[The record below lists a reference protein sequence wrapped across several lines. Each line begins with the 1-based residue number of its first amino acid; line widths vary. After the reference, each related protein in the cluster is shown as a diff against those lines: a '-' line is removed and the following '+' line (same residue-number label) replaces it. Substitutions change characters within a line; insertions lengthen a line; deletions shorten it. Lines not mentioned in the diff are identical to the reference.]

1 MLNPIKRVLLTG
13 GAGFIGHHLI
23 ESIFKNTNWEIV
35 ILDRLDVSG
44 DLNRL
49 PDMSMWE
56 EEKHRVKFIWHD
68 LKAALNESIMKRI
81 GNINYVL
88 HLAAGSHVDRS
99 ITHPM
104 EFAMDNTIG
113 TVNLLDAFKM
123 HTDTNS
129 NTDPFKFLYFSTDE
143 VYGPAPGQSLY
154 SEGDAHNPSNPYAA
168 AKSAAESFCRS
179 YRNTYTMP
187 IIITNTMNV
196 FGERQHPEKFIPSV
210 IKNVMTGGQV
220 IIHADSSKT
229 IAGSRFYIHARNVSE
244 AVLFI
249 LQKGEPFGH
258 GTHASM
264 GTYHIV
270 GEKEVNNLELARFI
284 SEIVGKPLNYKMVDF
299 HSSRPGHDLRYGMSG
314 KKLTELGFD
323 YPKTFEVTLTKT
335 IQWYLDN
342 QEWLNV

>member
-1 MLNPIKRVLLTG
+1 MSNPKRVLLTG

-44 DLNRL
+44 NLNRL

-56 EEKHRVKFIWHD
+56 EEKYRVKFILHD
-68 LKAALNESIMKRI
+68 VKAALNESILNRI
-81 GNINYVL
+81 GDIDYIL

-113 TVNLLDAFKM
+113 TVNLLDYARDAWSGLPIDCGK
-123 HTDTNS
+123 
-129 NTDPFKFLYFSTDE
+129 KFLYFSTDE
-143 VYGPAPGQSLY
+143 VYGPAPGQSVY

-168 AKSAAESFCRS
+168 AKSAAEAFCRS
-179 YRNTYTMP
+179 YRNTYKLP
-187 IIITNTMNV
+187 IVITNTMNV

-220 IIHADSSKT
+220 TIHSDSSRT

-244 AVLFI
+244 AVLFV
-249 LQKGEPFGH
+249 LEKGLPFSH
-258 GTHASM
+258 GEHAAM

-270 GEKEVNNLELARFI
+270 GEQEVNNLQLAQFI
-284 SEIVGKPLNYKMVDF
+284 ARVVGKPLNYKMVDF

-314 KKLTELGFD
+314 KKLKDLGFD
-323 YPKTFEVTLTKT
+323 YPKSFEDSLEKT
-335 IQWYLDN
+335 IRWYLAR
-342 QEWLNV
+342 QEWLNA

>member
-1 MLNPIKRVLLTG
+1 MLNPTKRVLLTG

-23 ESIFKNTNWEIV
+23 ESILKNTNWEIV

-49 PDMSMWE
+49 PDIEIWE
-56 EEKHRVKFIWHD
+56 QEKHRVKFIWHD
-68 LKAALNESIMKRI
+68 LKAPLNESIMNRI
-81 GNINYVL
+81 GYVHYVL

-113 TVNLLDAFKM
+113 TVNLLDAFKPNNNQ
-123 HTDTNS
+123 DA
-129 NTDPFKFLYFSTDE
+129 PIFLYFSTDE
-143 VYGPAPGQSLY
+143 VYGPAPGTSLY

-168 AKSAAESFCRS
+168 AKSAAEAFCRS
-179 YRNTYTMP
+179 YRNTYKMP

-249 LQKGEPFGH
+249 LQKGSPFGH
-258 GTHASM
+258 GNHAAM

-284 SEIVGKPLNYKMVDF
+284 AKVVGKPLNYKMVDF
-299 HSSRPGHDLRYGMSG
+299 HTSRPGHDLRYGMSG

-323 YPKTFEVTLTKT
+323 YPKTFEVSLTKT

>member
-1 MLNPIKRVLLTG
+1 MPDPYKVLLTG

-23 ESIFKNTNWEIV
+23 ESILKNTNWEIV

-44 DLNRL
+44 NLNRL
-49 PDMSMWE
+49 PDLDIWN
-56 EEKHRVKFIWHD
+56 EEKHRVKFVWHD
-68 LKAALNESIMKRI
+68 LKAALNDTIMSRI
-81 GNINYVL
+81 GDINFVL

-113 TVNLLDAFKM
+113 TVNLLDAFRLIHK
-123 HTDTNS
+123 TYP
-129 NTDPFKFLYFSTDE
+129 DPFKFLYFSTDE
-143 VYGPAPGQSLY
+143 VYGPAPGQSVY
-154 SEGDAHNPSNPYAA
+154 TEGDAHNPSNPYAA
-168 AKSAAESFCRS
+168 GKSAAEAFCRS
-179 YRNTYTMP
+179 YRNTYKMP

-220 IIHADSSKT
+220 TIHADSSKT

-244 AVLFI
+244 AVLFV
-249 LQKGEPFGH
+249 LSHGDPFGH
-258 GTHASM
+258 GEHAAM

-270 GEKEVNNLELARFI
+270 GEKEVNNLQLARFI
-284 SEIVGKPLNYKMVDF
+284 ANVVGKPLNYKMVDF

-314 KKLTELGFD
+314 KKLKDLGFD
-323 YPKTFEVTLTKT
+323 YPKSFEASLEKT
-335 IQWYLDN
+335 IKWYLERQD
-342 QEWLNV
+342 WLR

>member
-1 MLNPIKRVLLTG
+1 MPNPKRVLLTG

-23 ESIFKNTNWEIV
+23 ESILKNTNWEIV

-44 DLNRL
+44 NLNRL
-49 PDMSMWE
+49 PDLQIWP
-56 EEKHRVKFIWHD
+56 EEKHRVKFVWHD
-68 LKAALNESIMKRI
+68 LKAALNETIMQRI
-81 GNINYVL
+81 GDVNYVL

-123 HTDTNS
+123 ATDTNPET
-129 NTDPFKFLYFSTDE
+129 NPFKFLYFSTDE
-143 VYGPAPGQSLY
+143 VYGPAPGTLVY

-168 AKSAAESFCRS
+168 AKSAAEAFCRA
-179 YRNTYTMP
+179 YRNTYKMP

-220 IIHADSSKT
+220 IIHSDSSRT
-229 IAGSRFYIHARNVSE
+229 VAGSRFYIHARNVSE
-244 AVLFI
+244 AILFVLEN
-249 LQKGEPFGH
+249 GEPFGH
-258 GTHASM
+258 GKHAAM

-270 GEKEVNNLELARFI
+270 GEKEVNNLELAQFI
-284 SEIVGKPLNYKMVDF
+284 ANIVGKPLNYKMVDF
-299 HSSRPGHDLRYGMSG
+299 HSQRPGHDLRYGMSG
-314 KKLTELGFD
+314 KKLKDLGFD
-323 YPKTFEVTLTKT
+323 YPKSFEDSLEKT
-335 IQWYLDN
+335 IRWYLNRQD
-342 QEWLNV
+342 WL